1 MKPAELLD
9 NQEFI
14 VNTLRKD
21 IHLSLSD
28 DQYDDLTSAL
38 EAHRDSMQQFAKESV
53 LGFGLDS
60 TYWSH
65 RVTEVQ
71 DLLEAVRRLAAG
83 ERPDAVKQDLQ
94 HQSHEHP
101 QQ

>member
-1 MKPAELLD
+1 ML
-9 NQEFI
+9 
-14 VNTLRKD
+14 NTHRKD
-21 IHLSLSD
+21 IHLSLSP

-38 EAHRDSMQQFAKESV
+38 ETHLNGLQQFAKESV

-83 ERPDAVKQDLQ
+83 ESSDAVKQDLQ